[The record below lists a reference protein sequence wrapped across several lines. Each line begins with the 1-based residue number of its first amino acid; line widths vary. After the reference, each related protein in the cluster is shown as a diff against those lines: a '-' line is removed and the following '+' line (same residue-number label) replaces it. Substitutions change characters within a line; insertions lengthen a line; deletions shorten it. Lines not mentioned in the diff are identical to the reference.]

1 MKISHH
7 CSPDRLVVSAE
18 DGSIAELDRVFG
30 IQEQLILEPGNW
42 FWFSRIKVKRE
53 GQGVGT
59 RLMTELV
66 ALCDERQ
73 VDVFCQLNPYGQL
86 DYEQLR
92 AFYRKFGFADI
103 KVKKQH
109 AMIRRCRSVTM

>member
-1 MKISHH
+1 MKILHH
-7 CSPDRLVVSAE
+7 CSPDRLAVSAE

-42 FWFSRIKVKRE
+42 FWFSRIKAKKE

-66 ALCDERQ
+66 ALCDEHR

-92 AFYRKFGFADI
+92 AFYRKFGFVDVE
-103 KVKKQH
+103 VKKRH
-109 AMIRRCRSVTM
+109 AMIRRWKSVTM